1 MEGEN
6 LSKYDTILNK
16 LYNIREEKIGRNI
29 NELKSKLNNV
39 SQEQLQNL
47 IEKSIENV
55 DNRDKILKN
64 LDLLLENYEMKMA
77 LYMEEGYKQGFK
89 DAFELVM
96 ECNCSIMD

>member
-6 LSKYDTILNK
+6 LSKYDTILDK

-55 DNRDKILKN
+55 DNRDKILK
-64 LDLLLENYEMKMA
+64 
-77 LYMEEGYKQGFK
+77 
-89 DAFELVM
+89 
-96 ECNCSIMD
+96 I